1 MKQIQRKTGN
11 GKASNVTLQ
20 KFLQNL
26 RHIQR
31 KTGGGTTSNET
42 LQNIL
47 QSSHD
52 EPTVEEKKVDN
63 HANSKE
69 VKKILKKMLQSLHE
83 ESEESEEEEEKEEKD
98 ARSDKDIENE
108 IFEDVTLEEKKRF
121 YKLLNELKSR
131 KSRIK
136 GEDFQKIDKLIPQY
150 FKNEYGIQ
158 ANGLQRE
165 KESFS
170 DQINQELRTF
180 QQELPLISL
189 EMQIILTFMDKK
201 RKAIKDLLQILK
213 SDEKEKSLERKYMW
227 NDILEDEYNEL
238 KKDLSKD
245 TIARVLSNRIFKP
258 MDSEHTKYG

>member
-20 KFLQNL
+20 KTLQNL

-47 QSSHD
+47 QSSHE

-83 ESEESEEEEEKEEKD
+83 ESDGSEEEGEKEEKD
-98 ARSDKDIENE
+98 VRSDNE

-227 NDILEDEYNEL
+227 NDILENEYNEL

-258 MDSEHTKYG
+258 MDSEHTKW

>member
-20 KFLQNL
+20 KILQNL

-52 EPTVEEKKVDN
+52 EPTVEEKKVGN

-136 GEDFQKIDKLIPQY
+136 GEDFQKIDRLIPQY

-158 ANGLQRE
+158 ADGLQRE

-189 EMQIILTFMDKK
+189 EMQIILSFMDKK
-201 RKAIKDLLQILK
+201 RNVMKDLLQILE
-213 SDEKEKSLERKYMW
+213 SSEKEKLLEQKELRGVISK
-227 NDILEDEYNEL
+227 DEYEEL

-245 TIARVLSNRIFKP
+245 TIVRVLSNRVFKP
-258 MDSEHTKYG
+258 LDSEYSKYG

>member
-1 MKQIQRKTGN
+1 
-11 GKASNVTLQ
+11 
-20 KFLQNL
+20 
-26 RHIQR
+26 
-31 KTGGGTTSNET
+31 
-42 LQNIL
+42 
-47 QSSHD
+47 
-52 EPTVEEKKVDN
+52 
-63 HANSKE
+63 
-69 VKKILKKMLQSLHE
+69 MLQSLHE

-98 ARSDKDIENE
+98 ARSDKDIEDE

-121 YKLLNELKSR
+121 YKLLNELNSR

-136 GEDFQKIDKLIPQY
+136 GEDFQKIDRLIPQY

-201 RKAIKDLLQILK
+201 RKAIKDLLWILK
-213 SDEKEKSLERKYMW
+213 SDEQEKSLERKYMW

-238 KKDLSKD
+238 KKDLSKY
-245 TIARVLSNRIFKP
+245 TIVIVLSNRRLKS
-258 MDSEHTKYG
+258 MNSENER